1 MTLPERLRLPVV
13 LHYLEGYP
21 LKEIAAILSIPQTT
35 VKSRL
40 HQGRAALKRALS
52 TEVEL

>member
-21 LKEIAAILSIPQTT
+21 LKEIAAILRFPRPRSNPACI
-35 VKSRL
+35 
-40 HQGRAALKRALS
+40 RAAPP
-52 TEVEL
+52 